1 MDIKNGETI
10 LDLYRI
16 DGGPI
21 ENGNTA
27 RIWKVFHK
35 ELKTYL
41 ALKQPR
47 AEFIAGA
54 NGKENFRRECDT
66 WIRLGHHP
74 HIVPCFYT
82 HEIDNELMV
91 FSEWCDGGSLQDCI
105 NEKTIYNGTKK
116 ERQQWAVSIA
126 LQAMLGLRYTHRMG
140 VIHKDIKP
148 ANIMLTSDGKVRIT
162 DFGSSD
168 YMGEMGT
175 LRYLSPE
182 QLMNDTKKIT
192 YKTDIFSWALTVS
205 AMHCGYCYWSQI
217 GLKSDEYF
225 EFMLPEFK
233 IEMRPEYARLIKSCL
248 AAQPDKRPDADTV
261 VKQIREIYSDILE
274 NDIAIKYIDMESA
287 EENADAYKI

>member
-16 DGGPI
+16 DGEPI

-91 FSEWCDGGSLQDCI
+91 FSEWCDDGSLQDCI
-105 NEKTIYNGTKK
+105 NEKTIYNGTK
-116 ERQQWAVSIA
+116 EEQEQRAVSIA

-175 LRYLSPE
+175 QRYLSPE

-192 YKTDIFSWALTVS
+192 YKTDIFSWALTVA
-205 AMHCGYCYWSQI
+205 AMHCGYCYWFQV

-233 IEMRPEYARLIKSCL
+233 IEMRPKYAELIKSCL
-248 AAQPDKRPDADTV
+248 AAEPDKRPDADTV
-261 VKQIREIYSDILE
+261 VKQIREIYSDTLE
-274 NDIAIKYIDMESA
+274 NDIALNYIDVEYA
-287 EENADAYKI
+287 E